1 MSNSNNIVNNDN
13 EINWSE
19 VLKKEARG
27 INESDFGEVQEIAL
41 YYILTER
48 GLINK
53 DKFYLPRELVEG
65 FDGDKLR
72 FAISEEDAE
81 EKFKRDTPPSSKEYT
96 IFKKKNNSKDSK
108 HVEKKRGNK
117 KITNSFKTNLSDSK
131 EAENHSETN
140 SEQSK
145 DTDNLTTQKKKS
157 KQKNDKKQKDE
168 IINKEKEDK
177 ARQEVEDKARIEAE
191 KRAQSIAQQ
200 IQDKAKMEGE
210 RKSHSIIQQAE
221 EKARQEAEKRA
232 REISKEVEDK
242 ARIEAEKRAD
252 GIRDEIEQ
260 KVNKEAEE
268 KSHSIIQQAEEKA
281 RQEAEK
287 RAREISKEVED
298 KARIEAENKSRS
310 EINTTKVIDH
320 SFQEE
325 GSKFEKDDQRN
336 EFFNPF
342 FAGIEIWQNYSIYW
356 INKSKEIYNTATS
369 VSKDFGNNLKKNWTI
384 NPVYDND
391 NYQAKI
397 E

>member
-1 MSNSNNIVNNDN
+1 MSNSNNIVNNNHN

-27 INESDFGEVQEIAL
+27 IDESDFGEVQEIAL

-81 EKFKRDTPPSSKEYT
+81 EKFKRDTPPPLEEYT
-96 IFKKKNNSKDSK
+96 TFKKKKNSKDLK
-108 HVEKKRGNK
+108 HEEKRRINK
-117 KITNSFKTNLSDSK
+117 KITNSLKTNLSDSN
-131 EAENHSETN
+131 EAGNN
-140 SEQSK
+140 SEANPKQSK
-145 DTDNLTTQKKKS
+145 QNDNLNTQKKKS

-168 IINKEKEDK
+168 IIDEEK
-177 ARQEVEDKARIEAE
+177 
-191 KRAQSIAQQ
+191 
-200 IQDKAKMEGE
+200 
-210 RKSHSIIQQAE
+210 E

-298 KARIEAENKSRS
+298 KARIEAENKRRP

-342 FAGIEIWQNYSIYW
+342 FASIEIWQNYSIYW

-384 NPVYDND
+384 NSVYDND
-391 NYQAKI
+391 NYQAKV

>member
-13 EINWSE
+13 EIDWSE

-27 INESDFGEVQEIAL
+27 IDESDFGKVQEITL

-48 GLINK
+48 GLRNK

-65 FDGDKLR
+65 FDGDKLI
-72 FAISEEDAE
+72 FAISESDAE
-81 EKFKRDTPPSSKEYT
+81 EKFKRDSPPSIEEYT
-96 IFKKKNNSKDSK
+96 IFKKKNNSRDSK
-108 HVEKKRGNK
+108 QVEKRRINK
-117 KITNSFKTNLSDSK
+117 KNANSLKINPSYSREDDNSREGNSDKFKQTG
-131 EAENHSETN
+131 
-140 SEQSK
+140 
-145 DTDNLTTQKKKS
+145 NLTDQKKKS
-157 KQKNDKKQKDE
+157 KQKNNSKQKYE
-168 IINKEKEDK
+168 GTDK
-177 ARQEVEDKARIEAE
+177 
-191 KRAQSIAQQ
+191 
-200 IQDKAKMEGE
+200 
-210 RKSHSIIQQAE
+210 E

-242 ARIEAEKRAD
+242 ARIEAEKRAA

-260 KVNKEAEE
+260 KVNREAEE

-298 KARIEAENKSRS
+298 KARIEAENKTKPEKESTKI
-310 EINTTKVIDH
+310 INH
-320 SFQEE
+320 RFQEE
-325 GSKFEKDDQRN
+325 GGKFEMDDQQD

-356 INKSKEIYNTATS
+356 INKSKEIFNTATNI
-369 VSKDFGNNLKKNWTI
+369 SKDFGNTVKQNWTI
-384 NPVYDND
+384 NPLYEND
-391 NYQAKI
+391 KNKVKV